1 MRSFATWITRHRR
14 PVVFAWIVIVF
25 ATGFAAAQVG
35 SDFKEDFNLPK
46 SDSQKAL
53 TLLEDNYPSQAGDT
67 GQIVFDAKDGLED
80 PAVKAKITSALDKI
94 AKLDGISDI
103 TSPYGP
109 EGAVQISAV
118 GAAKGQ
124 IGFATV
130 NWSEPISMD
139 KVEAQVD
146 PVLKIIDEARKPDLD
161 IQAGGNPFI
170 TAQQSES
177 SASET
182 VGVTAA
188 MLVLFIMFGT
198 LLAMGMPI
206 ITALLAVGT
215 ASSLITLSSQV
226 FTTAQFATFLSVM
239 IGLGVGIDYAL
250 FIITRFRQGLR
261 EGVDPREAV
270 ITAMDTAGRAVMFA
284 GITVMIAL
292 LGLFLVG
299 ISFLHGPAIA
309 ASVTVLLTMSAAL
322 TLLPSLL
329 TIAGHKINDPF
340 YEVLLAAVKR
350 NFRKLKSKSTLFGG
364 IISLPLLL
372 LQGLLL
378 PLSYLFYAIVI
389 WMPSKVLTLLRVPV
403 PSRKRDVLQSDE
415 LAHPRWHKWS
425 AMVQRRPWPVA
436 IVSLTILCV
445 LAIPAFSLQLGVAD
459 SGTDPADTTTRKA
472 YDLLAK
478 GFGPGFN
485 GPLTIVVE
493 NSAGEA
499 KLTALSRDF
508 ESNPNIA
515 AVTPPVPSPNGK
527 ISLITVYPKTS
538 PQSQLT
544 NELVKDIR
552 ANNLASLNAAGVSA
566 HIAGITAV
574 FDDFSTLIAKRLP
587 YFIGAVV
594 LLSALLL
601 LAIFRSIAIPIK
613 AVVMNLLGIL
623 AAFGVV
629 VAIFQWGWGADLIG
643 VTSTAPIIAF
653 LPVMM
658 FAIVFGLSMDY
669 EVFLMSRI
677 HEEWE
682 RRGDAEEA
690 VVEGM
695 AATGGVITAAAVIM
709 ISLFAS
715 FAALS
720 GDLTTKLFGVGLA
733 TTIFLDAFLI
743 RSALVPAVMAI
754 LGEKAWYIPKWLDR
768 ITPKLNVEPPETL
781 HTDAETGK
789 TVHVEPPPTAQP

>member
-1 MRSFATWITRHRR
+1 MRSFATWITRHRK
-14 PVVFAWIVIVF
+14 PVVFVWIAIVLI
-25 ATGFAAAQVG
+25 AGIAAAQVG
-35 SDFKEDFNLPK
+35 SDFKEDFNLPN

-53 TLLEDNYPSQAGDT
+53 TLLQDNFPSQAGDS
-67 GQIVFDAKDGLED
+67 GQIVFYARGGLED
-80 PAVKAKITSALDKI
+80 PAVKARITTALGKI
-94 AKLDGISDI
+94 AKVKGISEI
-103 TSPYGP
+103 TSPYSPAGV
-109 EGAVQISAV
+109 AQVSAT
-118 GAAKGQ
+118 GDYKGQ

-130 NWSEPISMD
+130 NWSDPISMD
-139 KVEAQVD
+139 KVETQVD
-146 PVLKIIDEARKPDLD
+146 PVLKVIDQTRAPELEV
-161 IQAGGNPFI
+161 QAGGNPFVV
-170 TAQQSES
+170 AQQSDS
-177 SASET
+177 NSSET
-182 VGVTAA
+182 VGITAA

-215 ASSLITLSSQV
+215 ASSLITLSSHV
-226 FTTAQFATFLSVM
+226 FTTAEFATFLSVM

-261 EGVDPREAV
+261 EGVEPREAIV
-270 ITAMDTAGRAVMFA
+270 TSMDTAGRAVLFA

-329 TIAGHKINDPF
+329 AIAGEKINDPF
-340 YEVLLAAVKR
+340 YAVLLEAVRR
-350 NFRKLKSKSTLFGG
+350 NVAKFKSGDALGG
-364 IISLPLLL
+364 IVSLPLLL
-372 LQGLLL
+372 LQCILL
-378 PLSYLFYAIVI
+378 PLSYFFYGLVI
-389 WMPSKVLTLLRVPV
+389 WLPSKILTLLHLPV
-403 PSRKRDVLQSDE
+403 PSRKREILQENE

-425 AMVQRRPWPVA
+425 AMIQRHPWPVA
-436 IVSLTILCV
+436 AVSLTILCI
-445 LAIPAFSLQLGVAD
+445 LAIPAISLQLGVAD

-493 NSAGEA
+493 NSAGETKILA
-499 KLTALSRDF
+499 LTKDF
-508 ESNPNIA
+508 ESNPGVA
-515 AVTPPVPSPNGK
+515 EVTPPIPSPNK
-527 ISLITVYPKTS
+527 QVSIITVYPTTS
-538 PQSQLT
+538 PQSRLT
-544 NELVKDIR
+544 NDLVHDIR
-552 ANNLASLNAAGVSA
+552 ENNLATLNAAGTGA

-574 FDDFSTLIAKRLP
+574 FDDFSTLIGKRLP
-587 YFIGAVV
+587 YFIGVVV

-601 LAIFRSIAIPIK
+601 MAIFRSIAIPIK
-613 AVVMNLLGIL
+613 AVAMNLLGIL

-629 VAIFQWGWGADLIG
+629 VAIFQWGWGASLIG

-682 RRGDAEEA
+682 RHGDAEAA

-720 GDLTTKLFGVGLA
+720 NDLTTKLFGVGLA

-754 LGEKAWYIPKWLDR
+754 LGEKAWYMPRWLDR
-768 ITPKLNVEPPETL
+768 ITPKINVEPPENL
-781 HTDAETGK
+781 VTDVETGE
-789 TVHVEPPPTAQP
+789 TVRVATESKDQA